1 MEQKLGTF
9 INKNG
14 GTFTMPIVEKE
25 DVSVL
30 EGGYLITKDGQF
42 IPVKDGQDHDK
53 VFNEYLN
60 KYECRETPVHYD
72 TAKAFTILVND
83 GNIVYMGRKM
93 GDNLNTIEGAYIV
106 LMPYEDLTEEQ
117 EEAIDILKKSNVGKV
132 FKREIVPLT
141 FIHLDSTMYEFKE
154 KEGKSLH

>member
-1 MEQKLGTF
+1 MGQKLGTF